1 MYFLQER
8 VMERMKS
15 QVKTGFKR
23 QFSLGKLTK
32 RLSYSGR
39 SYSESRINCE
49 DSEHLL
55 ENCEPLDIKLSASEK
70 TNKKMA
76 STDIADVSSSKT
88 TSNGTPPVFQVM
100 IDSVMKPKSQRPR
113 GKNQH
118 PIFLLPMQLPQQNN
132 IAFVN

>member
-1 MYFLQER
+1 MYYLQER

-88 TSNGTPPVFQVM
+88 TSNGTPPVFQVTEW
-100 IDSVMKPKSQRPR
+100 KKSTSNFFAP
-113 GKNQH
+113 NA
-118 PIFLLPMQLPQQNN
+118 ITSTE
-132 IAFVN
+132 

>member
-1 MYFLQER
+1 MFSIISLQGR

-15 QVKTGFKR
+15 QVKR

-70 TNKKMA
+70 TNNKMA
-76 STDIADVSSSKT
+76 STDIADVSSKT
-88 TSNGTPPVFQVM
+88 TSNGTPPAFQVM
-100 IDSVMKPKSQRPR
+100 IDSVKTEKS
-113 GKNQH
+113 NTEH
-118 PIFLLPMQLPQQNN
+118 PN
-132 IAFVN
+132 

>member
-100 IDSVMKPKSQRPR
+100 IDLVLKPKSQKSR
-113 GKNQH
+113 GKKSTSNFFA
-118 PIFLLPMQLPQQNN
+118 PNAITSTK
-132 IAFVN
+132 

>member
-1 MYFLQER
+1 
-8 VMERMKS
+8 MERMKS

-88 TSNGTPPVFQVM
+88 TSNGTPPVFHQVM
-100 IDSVMKPKSQRPR
+100 IDSVIKPKSQKPR

-118 PIFLLPMQLPQQNN
+118 RIFLLPMQLTQKNN

>member
-100 IDSVMKPKSQRPR
+100 IDSVIKPKSQKSR

-118 PIFLLPMQLPQQNN
+118 PIFLPPMQLP
-132 IAFVN
+132 

>member
-1 MYFLQER
+1 
-8 VMERMKS
+8 MERMKS

-70 TNKKMA
+70 TNNKMA
-76 STDIADVSSSKT
+76 STDIADVSSKT
-88 TSNGTPPVFQVM
+88 TSNGTPPAFQVM
-100 IDSVMKPKSQRPR
+100 IDSVKTEKSKTEHPNFEHKFLRAPKNVLALIQ
-113 GKNQH
+113 K
-118 PIFLLPMQLPQQNN
+118 
-132 IAFVN
+132 

>member
-88 TSNGTPPVFQVM
+88 TSNGTPPVFQVTEW
-100 IDSVMKPKSQRPR
+100 KKSTS
-113 GKNQH
+113 N
-118 PIFLLPMQLPQQNN
+118 FLLPMQLPQQNN
-132 IAFVN
+132 NIAFVNWKKKISEF

>member
-1 MYFLQER
+1 
-8 VMERMKS
+8 MERMRS

-88 TSNGTPPVFQVM
+88 TSNGTPPVFQDENTEDDNNSKYKVPSS
-100 IDSVMKPKSQRPR
+100 IIVLNEDEKKQLEYV
-113 GKNQH
+113 
-118 PIFLLPMQLPQQNN
+118 LLQISLRDVGL
-132 IAFVN
+132 A

>member
-88 TSNGTPPVFQVM
+88 TSNGTPPVFQVTEWKK
-100 IDSVMKPKSQRPR
+100 INIQFFCSQCNYLNR
-113 GKNQH
+113 
-118 PIFLLPMQLPQQNN
+118 I
-132 IAFVN
+132 II

>member
-1 MYFLQER
+1 
-8 VMERMKS
+8 MERMKS

-88 TSNGTPPVFQVM
+88 TSNGTPPVFQDENTEDDNNSKYKVPSS
-100 IDSVMKPKSQRPR
+100 IIVLNEDEKKQLEYV
-113 GKNQH
+113 
-118 PIFLLPMQLPQQNN
+118 LLQISLRDVGL
-132 IAFVN
+132 A

>member
-1 MYFLQER
+1 
-8 VMERMKS
+8 MERMRS

-100 IDSVMKPKSQRPR
+100 IDSVIKPKSQKPR
-113 GKNQH
+113 GKKSTSNFFASNA
-118 PIFLLPMQLPQQNN
+118 ITSTE
-132 IAFVN
+132 

>member
-1 MYFLQER
+1 
-8 VMERMKS
+8 MERMKS

-70 TNKKMA
+70 TNNKMA
-76 STDIADVSSSKT
+76 STDIADVSSKT
-88 TSNGTPPVFQVM
+88 TSNGTPPAFQVM
-100 IDSVMKPKSQRPR
+100 IDLVITENLKT
-113 GKNQH
+113 G
-118 PIFLLPMQLPQQNN
+118 QLAATSGN
-132 IAFVN
+132 